1 MKTIN
6 TQIDLYENF
15 IRLVLCLL
23 FIFISVSWG
32 WSEREPDDGRCWVC
46 SENLTPRCGTCP
58 VLTEETVFTG
68 LGATVMT
75 GESCTEIDFY
85 IECGSECDY
94 LEDEGAP
101 EEEEDCEFYKA
112 SLPGFRGSSASIDW
126 GMQGANV
133 VVSSCGIFPAKGTI
147 TIDNHSEPSLVVHR
161 QERQC
166 SDVAGVPPVV
176 ARFFG
181 SRYDS
186 HYFMAVFDPNVF
198 IVNGSSVSPVMVSG
212 GITVELVGS
221 DCDTLN
227 LALGATVE
235 IYHRKL
241 QTAYIHM
248 WDCTEEGEEEEYTA
262 PRKSEL
268 TTATLFATVGV
279 EFIPSDY
286 LDCECPGSAGAPA
299 SCSSGGCTG
308 SCPLSTSSGGF
319 SSMSVGSASASAASS
334 MSGTLSVF
342 GSPAISMGYSSGT
355 YGTPEI
361 NAPGGWIHATN
372 YPYKASNVAYTATES
387 AGGDAITKIDYLF
400 NVDVSSGNTNYYEF
414 HMRGNWE
421 DDLASGKLKE
431 QVALEAFLEAARG
444 KVQLTHVTN
453 PDNDTILDFVYDIS
467 GKVKTQISYDESSTP
482 NGYVK
487 YDYFGES
494 LKRIWVG
501 TDMSDY
507 NAYPTSPSGGRW
519 ITVTYG
525 ADGYLDDIEYSGC
538 SSCRAAREY
547 ERGGPDGDQLTK
559 IKKKSDGTVLETYDY
574 DSRGRFESY
583 TIGDGADELTVNE
596 WIHSDYDPADH
607 EGTSGDNM
615 LVRKDFVN
623 NTQYRAKIFFAND
636 NDSLIKE
643 IHYHQLQDDT
653 DEWLHGSYSVY
664 RYYYK
669 NNEID
674 GLRYYKQYPKGNKLV
689 KYFDANKNVI
699 KVQWDGASK
708 PETEYEF
715 QEYYYGSD
723 TQYLVRE
730 ETNAYGGITSYT
742 YDGFDVLTRT
752 SPSPGAGISGSGQQV
767 VAYVYDNNNR
777 IDYEY
782 QKASN
787 GTNVYTKYVYDF
799 TGNLKKK
806 LENCLDYTSTTPT
819 EGLITEYDYSEYN
832 ELIKTTYPSGK
843 VHRNFYSDSG
853 TKVAEAVYDNDATN
867 SAASATI
874 YEYEDGK
881 LTTKKIAKMD
891 TSFTFTET
899 DIPTGGS
906 ITWVSESYEYDD
918 YGRREAVISDETGE
932 AVRTAEFEYNNLGE
946 VIKVLKSD
954 KRYIKTIRDG
964 RGLVVQEI
972 TGVEIS
978 GVENDKATTQ
988 YFYDLNDNLIKKVD
1002 PEGVTEIYQ
1011 YNFKDRMTK
1020 SRKGK

>member
-6 TQIDLYENF
+6 TQVDLNKYF
-15 IRLVLCLL
+15 AWLAFCLL
-23 FIFISVSWG
+23 FILIGVSWG
-32 WSEREPDDGRCWVC
+32 WAERESGEYCWIC
-46 SENLTPRCGTCP
+46 AHPKDYPIRCGTCP
-58 VLTEETVFTG
+58 DLTETTVFGG
-68 LGATVMT
+68 LSPIVMT
-75 GESCTEIDFY
+75 GGSCDKITDIPFY
-85 IECGSECDY
+85 CDSECDSSY
-94 LEDEGAP
+94 DN
-101 EEEEDCEFYKA
+101 CEYHDV
-112 SLPGFRGSSASIDW
+112 SLLGFLGSSASIDW
-126 GMQGANV
+126 GMQGADV
-133 VVSSCGIFPAKGTI
+133 VVSSCGIFPAIGKVEIDKPGETLVDWHRYECNEGGDADVDYYGTRE
-147 TIDNHSEPSLVVHR
+147 DR
-161 QERQC
+161 
-166 SDVAGVPPVV
+166 
-176 ARFFG
+176 
-181 SRYDS
+181 
-186 HYFMAVFDPNVF
+186 HYFKAVFDPNVF
-198 IVNGSSVSPVMVSG
+198 RVPGSRINASSPSPVVYYG
-212 GITVELVGS
+212 GTIALKDHS
-221 DCDTLN
+221 CATLN
-227 LALGATVE
+227 RALGAKVK

-241 QTAYIHM
+241 QTAYIHVLN
-248 WDCTEEGEEEEYTA
+248 CNEEGYSA

-268 TTATLFATVGV
+268 TALVPIATVGV
-279 EFIPSDY
+279 KFIPANY
-286 LDCECPGSAGAPA
+286 LDCKCPGSAGAPA
-299 SCSSGGCTG
+299 SCSSSGCTG
-308 SCPLSTSSGGF
+308 SCPISTSSGGF
-319 SSMSVGSASASAASS
+319 SSMSVGSASASVASS
-334 MSGTLSVF
+334 MSGTLSVS
-342 GSPAISMGYSSGT
+342 GSPDINMGYSSGT

-361 NAPGGWIHATN
+361 NAPGGWLRATN

-387 AGGDAITKIDYLF
+387 SGGDAITKIDYSF
-400 NVDVSSGNTNYYEF
+400 EVKFQGRETYHYEF
-414 HMRGNWE
+414 DITGNWE
-421 DDLASGKLKE
+421 DDLASGKYKE
-431 QVALEAFLEAARG
+431 EVALEAFIEAARG

-453 PDNDTILDFVYDIS
+453 PDNDTIRGFVYDTN
-467 GKVKTQISYDESSTP
+467 GKVETQISYDESSTP

-487 YDYFGES
+487 YDYSGES

-501 TDMSDY
+501 TDESDY
-507 NAYPTSPSGGRW
+507 DPNTPSGGRW

-574 DSRGRFESY
+574 DSKGRFESY

-653 DEWLHGSYSVY
+653 DEWFHGSYSVY

-669 NNEID
+669 NNAID

-708 PETEYEF
+708 PEAEYEF

-723 TQYLVRE
+723 TRYLVRE

-742 YDGFDVLTRT
+742 YDGFDVLTQT
-752 SPSPGAGISGSGQQV
+752 SPSPGAGISGNGQQV
-767 VAYVYDNNNR
+767 VTYVYDENNR

-782 QKASN
+782 QKDSDGN
-787 GTNVYTKYVYDF
+787 YVYTKYVYDF
-799 TGNLKKK
+799 AGNLKKK
-806 LENCLDYTSTTPT
+806 LKKCLDYTSSNPT
-819 EGLITEYDYSEYN
+819 QGLITEYEYSGYN

-867 SAASATI
+867 SAVSATI

-881 LTTKKIAKMD
+881 LMTKKIAKMD

-906 ITWVSESYEYDD
+906 ITWVSESYEYND

-954 KRYIKTIRDG
+954 KRYTKTIRDG

-972 TGVEIS
+972 TGVEIN

-988 YFYDLNDNLIKKVD
+988 YFYDLNGNLIKKVD